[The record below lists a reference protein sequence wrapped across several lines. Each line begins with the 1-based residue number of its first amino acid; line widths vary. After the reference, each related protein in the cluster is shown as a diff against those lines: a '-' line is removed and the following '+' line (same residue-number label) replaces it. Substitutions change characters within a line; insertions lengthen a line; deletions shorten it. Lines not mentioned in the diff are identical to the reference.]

1 MEKVFTA
8 TLKGGATSDVFFS
21 LRIKDLCEKLA
32 QYGKN
37 SIYVFDSNTENIL
50 GYIPE
55 NSIVLPPGEKEKR
68 WESIDAILKKALSLG
83 LARDSVF
90 IAIGGGVICDMTA
103 FAASVYMRGARAV
116 LVPTT
121 LLSMVD
127 ASVGGKTAIDYMGLK
142 NFVGTFY
149 PAEDI
154 LICLETLNTLSEKEY
169 LSGLGEVVKH
179 AFLSQDE
186 VLYDFMKENRGKILS
201 RDLSAM
207 SEMVKLSLYVKKYFI
222 ELDPEEKK
230 GIRSFLNLGHTFGHA
245 LESISGYGISHG
257 EGVAWGVYK
266 AFQIGTELGVTP
278 KEYASRSLSLLSSYP
293 FDVSYKVSEEDKA
306 SFSDALGKDKKKSSG
321 SVKYVLMEG
330 QGKPVLKVIDKSS
343 VIDIVSN

>member
-8 TLKGGATSDVFFS
+8 TLKGGITSDVFFM
-21 LRIKDLCEKLA
+21 LRIKDLNEKLEE
-32 QYGKN
+32 YGSN
-37 SIYVFDSNTENIL
+37 CIYVFDSNTEALL
-50 GYIPE
+50 GHKPE
-55 NSIVLPPGEKEKR
+55 NSIVIPPGEKEKR
-68 WESIDAILKKALSLG
+68 WESIDAILKKAISLG

-90 IAIGGGVICDMTA
+90 IAVGGGVICDMAA
-103 FAASVYMRGARAV
+103 FAASIYMRGARAV

-154 LICLETLNTLSEKEY
+154 LICLEALNTLNEKEY
-169 LSGLGEVVKH
+169 VSGLGEVVKH

-186 VLYDFMKENRGKILS
+186 ELFKFMDSNSNAILN
-201 RDLSAM
+201 RDLNAM
-207 SEMVKLSLYVKKYFI
+207 SKMVELSLYVKKYFI

-245 LESISGYGISHG
+245 LESISNYEVSHG
-257 EGVAWGVYK
+257 EGVAWGMARAFEVSYK
-266 AFQIGTELGVTP
+266 
-278 KEYASRSLSLLSSYP
+278 KNSLSSEYFDKVMSLISKYP
-293 FDVSYKVSEEDKA
+293 FDIGYKVPDCMLSEYLAA
-306 SFSDALGKDKKKSSG
+306 SKKDKKKSSG
-321 SVKYVLMEG
+321 TVKFVLMEG
-330 QGKPVLKVIDKSS
+330 QGKPVLATLTDEEILSC
-343 VIDIVSN
+343 IQ